1 MFNKER
7 MCNMTISVSGT
18 GPQPFDSIQNSGFA
32 KKIEKLD
39 PKSIKVFQQ
48 QLNENGEYIQQ
59 LNNKR
64 LESISMADL
73 VNLTTSMKD
82 LNISEESRNRFSDEM
97 KADIDAGMSV
107 KEFFDKYHDEL
118 KNIKHGL

>member
-1 MFNKER
+1 
-7 MCNMTISVSGT
+7 MTISVSGT